1 MGCFNETCMGSNLPI
16 LAGEECV
23 LVMMVENPYV
33 PTGVYA
39 TTGYAPMLAI
49 YGTYNDYGGLEKIQD
64 EETALKLL
72 ASIPNLCVKTDEGL
86 QPYTVTTLED
96 FLEASCR
103 YGLYAT
109 KVRGVL
115 KGVAKDTLA
124 IHTVFLKPG
133 FVNLVDQVAE
143 YTSTMRE
150 IGLHIEK
157 AKQAVLTHNMVET
170 EHKLRPE
177 ESRSKGPNME
187 RLDLHIK
194 AMDAVRYVEDM
205 ITKSSPNPAADMFIT
220 SCWMTEPEYT
230 TKMVMDLIKANV
242 ALGHLRKS
250 WHIPSGAGSQN
261 SISDIQKAFAKFYQ
275 DEIERIDRWFEDEE
289 DYDPE
294 ENGD

>member
-150 IGLHIEK
+150 IRLHIKE

-194 AMDAVRYVEDM
+194 AMDAVRYVKDM
-205 ITKSSPNPAADMFIT
+205 
-220 SCWMTEPEYT
+220 
-230 TKMVMDLIKANV
+230 IKANV